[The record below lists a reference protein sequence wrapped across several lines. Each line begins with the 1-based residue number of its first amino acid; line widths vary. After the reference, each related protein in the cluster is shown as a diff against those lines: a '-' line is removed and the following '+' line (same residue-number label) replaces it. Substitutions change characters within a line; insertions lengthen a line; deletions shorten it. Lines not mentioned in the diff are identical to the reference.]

1 MLKNIYGNIYGEKVE
16 HGSREVERGR
26 EREKYQKKLDWYLF
40 DLLVTQD
47 FQL

>member
-1 MLKNIYGNIYGEKVE
+1 MGIFMGRKLNMEVAR
-16 HGSREVERGR
+16 SREVERGR